1 MRDLHSSGLLID
13 LKFPRRT
20 CHGYVGSRIRI
31 GTNSLV
37 ERTYLCNTWLCRR
50 VKQVE
55 RRSTIKIRGVG
66 KGKMIGNGERIER
79 MGMAEREM
87 KRYRYNRE
95 NQTNERGDNDEVWYK
110 SEMFFKKK
118 TTRDEKFMLILR

>member
-1 MRDLHSSGLLID
+1 
-13 LKFPRRT
+13 
-20 CHGYVGSRIRI
+20 
-31 GTNSLV
+31 
-37 ERTYLCNTWLCRR
+37 
-50 VKQVE
+50 
-55 RRSTIKIRGVG
+55 
-66 KGKMIGNGERIER
+66 MIGSGERIER